1 MPYFGRRLKGRQAG
15 DSSSNLG
22 PWVLALEGELR
33 AIVTT
38 RSQLLPNTNWR
49 LNLNSFIVD
58 NVLSHQGSL
67 DEFDCAVCGQ
77 SLAAR
82 PSIVPTK
89 ASLQAHMQK
98 KTIESVRMLIP
109 RGAGPGSQRSHILSF
124 FWHAPNLL
132 VCL

>member
-22 PWVLALEGELR
+22 PWVLVLEGELR

-82 PSIVPTK
+82 PSLVPTK
-89 ASLQAHMQK
+89 ASLQSHLLALQ
-98 KTIESVRMLIP
+98 SVVHTAT
-109 RGAGPGSQRSHILSF
+109 G
-124 FWHAPNLL
+124 NT
-132 VCL
+132 

>member
-22 PWVLALEGELR
+22 PWVLVLEGELR

-58 NVLSHQGSL
+58 NVLSHQGSFFML
-67 DEFDCAVCGQ
+67 NGSIFRTINVWYRVIIVTVWAFHVMQ
-77 SLAAR
+77 IAR
-82 PSIVPTK
+82 FKQVGTG
-89 ASLQAHMQK
+89 MQ
-98 KTIESVRMLIP
+98 
-109 RGAGPGSQRSHILSF
+109 
-124 FWHAPNLL
+124 
-132 VCL
+132 

>member
-1 MPYFGRRLKGRQAG
+1 MQPAG
-15 DSSSNLG
+15 DGSSNLG
-22 PWVLALEGELR
+22 PWVLVLEDELR

-49 LNLNSFIVD
+49 LNLNSSILD

-82 PSIVPTK
+82 PSLVPTK
-89 ASLQAHMQK
+89 ASLQAHLLARPTTHKGTVPK
-98 KTIESVRMLIP
+98 KAIESVSMHIP
-109 RGAGPGSQRSHILSF
+109 RGGGPRGSAHKS
-124 FWHAPNLL
+124 
-132 VCL
+132 